1 MLNVIG
7 EPTTSFDQS
16 ILIRHCCLE
25 KKTLQQC
32 EESRIT
38 TDHNELYG
46 TAHAVVGL
54 TVERR
59 RSNSNEDPSLLGMS
73 SNSPTTLKTT
83 YLLKINKL
91 V

>member
-16 ILIRHCCLE
+16 ILIRHCW

-46 TAHAVVGL
+46 TAHAVW
-54 TVERR
+54 
-59 RSNSNEDPSLLGMS
+59 D
-73 SNSPTTLKTT
+73 
-83 YLLKINKL
+83 
-91 V
+91 

>member
-16 ILIRHCCLE
+16 ILIRHCW